1 MSSFSLRTLTR
12 TLVLASAAAIVP
24 VSEAAS
30 PLPATPTVR
39 AMAGAQPIDHIDP
52 KSTALVVIDFQN
64 EYLNGRMPIQD
75 VQRAMANTQ
84 RLIKFADA
92 HGIRVFQVQHVA
104 PAGSPLFALDGE
116 TVKFIPQ
123 MAPRAGDTV
132 VQKET
137 VSVFASTDL
146 DRRLRAD
153 DVETLLIAGLMTH
166 ACVAGAARDAVP
178 LGYHVVV
185 ASDAS
190 ATRSI
195 VWANGATIDKD
206 TLHRAALAEI
216 EDTFGDV
223 KSTAEIVAL
232 PVR

>member
-1 MSSFSLRTLTR
+1 MPSLSLRTLTR
-12 TLVLASAAAIVP
+12 TFVLASAAAIAP
-24 VSEAAS
+24 ASEAAS
-30 PLPATPTVR
+30 NLPATPTIR

-64 EYLNGRMPIQD
+64 EYLNGKMPIPD
-75 VQRAMANTQ
+75 VQRAMANTL
-84 RLIKFADA
+84 RLIEFADV

-116 TVKFIPQ
+116 TVQFIPR
-123 MAPRAGDTV
+123 MAPRARDTV
-132 VQKET
+132 LQKET

-146 DRRLRAD
+146 DRRLKAD
-153 DVETLLIAGLMTH
+153 GVKTIVIAGLMTH

-178 LGYHVVV
+178 LGYQVVV

-195 VWANGATIDKD
+195 VRANGETVDKD
-206 TLHRAALAEI
+206 ALQRAALAEI

-232 PVR
+232 PAQ